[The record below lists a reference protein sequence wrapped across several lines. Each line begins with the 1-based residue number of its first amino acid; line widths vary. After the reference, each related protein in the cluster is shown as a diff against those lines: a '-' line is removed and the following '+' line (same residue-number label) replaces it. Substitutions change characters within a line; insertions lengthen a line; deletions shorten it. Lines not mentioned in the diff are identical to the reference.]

1 MHDLFTVAY
10 EPVWAIGS
18 GKTPHAEE
26 INEIHKFIKDVV
38 QSISTNDLVPD
49 VLYGGS
55 VTHKNASSFFNQD
68 FVDGALIGGASLDGS
83 IFAEIVNIYNG
94 TKNLSLIHI

>member
-18 GKTPHAEE
+18 GKTPHPEE

-38 QSISTNDLVPD
+38 QSFSTNNLVPD

-55 VTHKNASSFFNQD
+55 VTDKNAKSFFNQE
-68 FVDGALIGGASLDGS
+68 FVDGALIGGASLDGF
-83 IFAEIVNIYNG
+83 IFAEIVNIFNG
-94 TKNLSLIHI
+94 TLDR